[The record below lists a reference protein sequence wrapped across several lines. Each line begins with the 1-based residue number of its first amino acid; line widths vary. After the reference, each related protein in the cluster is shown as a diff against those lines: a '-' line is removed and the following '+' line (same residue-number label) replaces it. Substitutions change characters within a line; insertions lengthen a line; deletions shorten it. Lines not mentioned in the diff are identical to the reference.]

1 MKSEEK
7 SIKLQQLKIE
17 NDNKKNIDEIK
28 PTENDEEQTMN

>member
-1 MKSEEK
+1 MKNEEK

-28 PTENDEEQTMN
+28 LTENDEEQTMN